1 MRETPYEAGGFAFSD
16 EQMMEKAV
24 KEGEGIR
31 YIKNSADMKNP
42 QVVFQVYCQM
52 AGQRLF
58 ETPVGY
64 VYLHELQEYLKA
76 EESILNEDIPPIP
89 VISDLESLKME
100 EGSSGQKGSRER
112 TKEKTVREAKERNK
126 DYKPLFRASLSVSV
140 ILLLIIIGM
149 FAVAATSG
157 NINII
162 NYENALIEKYEI
174 WETQL
179 KEREEK
185 LKEREKAFN
194 QKDVPAG
201 ETDL

>member
-1 MRETPYEAGGFAFSD
+1 M
-16 EQMMEKAV
+16 
-24 KEGEGIR
+24 
-31 YIKNSADMKNP
+31 
-42 QVVFQVYCQM
+42 
-52 AGQRLF
+52 
-58 ETPVGY
+58 
-64 VYLHELQEYLKA
+64 
-76 EESILNEDIPPIP
+76 
-89 VISDLESLKME
+89 
-100 EGSSGQKGSRER
+100 
-112 TKEKTVREAKERNK
+112 
-126 DYKPLFRASLSVSV
+126 
-140 ILLLIIIGM
+140 
-149 FAVAATSG
+149 AATSG